1 MQMINKPKTITIMK
15 SKTILLLALTCAFVT
30 SSCGTDENDFC
41 NHDFN
46 REQFSI
52 LCYEPKGNVEE
63 IKTVNNGIIYL
74 DLADSTYFYGIL
86 HEMSQSSYSIYKF

>member
-1 MQMINKPKTITIMK
+1 MI
-15 SKTILLLALTCAFVT
+15 
-30 SSCGTDENDFC
+30 FC
-41 NHDFN
+41 KHYFN
-46 REQFSI
+46 TEQFSI